1 MSNTNNNEDLL
12 WDEELIKLTEEYN
25 KLSNEEKQNLDDL
38 LLVTMSDVNEIK

>member
-38 LLVTMSDVNEIK
+38 LLVTISDVNEIK